1 MRLGGATRSGE
12 EQMARIIVQGDGP
25 EPATL
30 LDERSVRSFHLEG
43 DSAVHLL
50 ERLSW
55 AIQDAERR
63 RVTSPFTGLPGRARA
78 RRRGGSLPGRHA
90 VAQASD
96 GPFE

>member
-1 MRLGGATRSGE
+1 
-12 EQMARIIVQGDGP
+12 MARIIVQGDGP

-43 DSAVHLL
+43 DSAMQLL
-50 ERLSW
+50 ERLAW

-63 RVTSPFTGLPGRARA
+63 RASNPFAGLQRAPRA
-78 RRRGGSLPGRHA
+78 GRRRRRSLPVGHA
-90 VAQASD
+90 VARASD

>member
-1 MRLGGATRSGE
+1 
-12 EQMARIIVQGDGP
+12 MARIIVEADGP

-43 DSAVHLL
+43 DSATHLL
-50 ERLSW
+50 ERLAW

-63 RVTSPFTGLPGRARA
+63 RAASPFGGLSRRPHA
-78 RRRGGSLPGRHA
+78 RRRSGSLPGHHA
-90 VAQASD
+90 VARAAD

>member
-1 MRLGGATRSGE
+1 
-12 EQMARIIVQGDGP
+12 MARIIVQADGP

-43 DSAVHLL
+43 DSAMQLL
-50 ERLSW
+50 ERLAW

-63 RVTSPFTGLPGRARA
+63 RASKPFAGLPASRGRRRR
-78 RRRGGSLPGRHA
+78 RRRGSLPMGRA
-90 VAQASD
+90 VTRASD